1 MGSLFWFSCSRS
13 LCTTEACRYRTHSN
27 PRNHLK
33 RCPTERYNT
42 KNPIKSFLI
51 FKKHTFTLKGIA
63 RYKSMTNCNIN
74 STSIKTLYK
83 SIAKCRVL
91 LKFDQNWGCSS
102 PLDIICFLYA
112 QNASFIA
119 HKILLANN
127 YAWSFIKFL
136 QC

>member
-63 RYKSMTNCNIN
+63 RYKSMTKCNIN

-91 LKFDQNWGCSS
+91 LKFVKKLRLQFTVRYNLFSICSK
-102 PLDIICFLYA
+102 CFLYCT
-112 QNASFIA
+112 QNPAS
-119 HKILLANN
+119 K
-127 YAWSFIKFL
+127 
-136 QC
+136 